1 MLIKVERNK
10 YINFLSKGENVR
22 ECRMKLEESVSE
34 VNEKNK
40 FLIIGYGGYFPQRYF
55 TAGALKEDG
64 FKIVNIDGKE
74 LDYIPCKKFEFII
87 PYKDISEVMELYFCY
102 GEQKIKIT
110 VE

>member
-40 FLIIGYGGYFPQRYF
+40 FLIFR
-55 TAGALKEDG
+55 
-64 FKIVNIDGKE
+64 
-74 LDYIPCKKFEFII
+74 
-87 PYKDISEVMELYFCY
+87 
-102 GEQKIKIT
+102 IKIYQKLWNYIFAM
-110 VE
+110 ESRKLKLLLNSR

>member
-34 VNEKNK
+34 IDEKNK

-55 TAGALKEDG
+55 TAEALKEDG
-64 FKIVNIDGKE
+64 FKIVNTDGKE
-74 LDYIPCKKFEFII
+74 IKYMPSKKFEIII